1 MQKQTHALIRAA
13 THAHVYTR
21 TVLHVFELI
30 YLVLAQSPGGSTY
43 RYPQLC
49 VYIEAGVKGDTI
61 LNCFYFMNNSIKL
74 KIIYNRRK
82 LLVKKVTD
90 IYSCFI
96 LIGFTDAIDYDG

>member
-21 TVLHVFELI
+21 TVLSIHVFELI
-30 YLVLAQSPGGSTY
+30 YLVLAQSSGGSTY

-49 VYIEAGVKGDTI
+49 VYTEAGVKCDTI

-74 KIIYNRRK
+74 KKSIIGK
-82 LLVKKVTD
+82 LLIKKSPT
-90 IYSCFI
+90 FI
-96 LIGFTDAIDYDG
+96 HVLS

>member
-1 MQKQTHALIRAA
+1 MQKQTQALIRAA

-21 TVLHVFELI
+21 TVLSIHVFELI
-30 YLVLAQSPGGSTY
+30 YLVLAQSPGGNTY

-49 VYIEAGVKGDTI
+49 VYIEAGVKCDTI

-74 KIIYNRRK
+74 KKIYNRK
-82 LLVKKVTD
+82 TTD

-96 LIGFTDAIDYDG
+96 LIGFTDAIDYYG